1 MASRAIKLTLYSS
14 STCSLCTTARDNILR
29 VQKKTPFAL
38 SVLDIHK
45 PECPKE
51 MADKYIFDVPVVH
64 MNDQFL
70 MQHYVPEETLLEAI
84 KKFETTGKVE
94 RVAA

>member
-14 STCSLCTTARDNILR
+14 STCSLCTTARENILR
-29 VQKKTPFAL
+29 VQKK
-38 SVLDIHK
+38 VNIHK

-84 KKFETTGKVE
+84 KKFESTGKVE
-94 RVAA
+94 RVGA